1 MRIGS
6 GVQSVSELFGKRQ
19 NNSKTSVNG
28 NEAFPQ
34 TSMKVYLKTDDM
46 LFSGGNGTGLS
57 FYIKYAE
64 ESTDDNPVVIAK
76 GIDENGKE
84 FEEKI
89 NINDIDL
96 RNASYVEMSALEA
109 YYDVDRGNSLSSFP
123 QETGHMGLNERCD
136 LISSF
141 EKVIQDMNKLGKYDL
156 QMFIDSCW
164 NENLYDV
171 NLKGDFKMKKVK
183 SLKAL
188 VLSLMLCLAMGTTAF
203 ASEVSTQGQ
212 AAPNANKAVEVS
224 DCGDLDVVPAYDDAV
239 ALADTIQYDANR
251 TITRSNSR
259 SGVFNGNYYYTINN
273 SSVTKLCLNVYMP
286 NESGTDYLQGTI
298 TLVGN
303 DGTSAPVQIA
313 NYSGDSWT
321 LTFTGVKV
329 GVRYHFHYELYSVG
343 SSQVGYIAS
352 AAYAQ

>member
-64 ESTDDNPVVIAK
+64 ESTDDNPVV
-76 GIDENGKE
+76 
-84 FEEKI
+84 
-89 NINDIDL
+89 
-96 RNASYVEMSALEA
+96 RNSSYVEMSALEA

-156 QMFIDSCW
+156 QMFYMR
-164 NENLYDV
+164 NMNTYLNLERQ
-171 NLKGDFKMKKVK
+171 KK
-183 SLKAL
+183 A
-188 VLSLMLCLAMGTTAF
+188 
-203 ASEVSTQGQ
+203 
-212 AAPNANKAVEVS
+212 
-224 DCGDLDVVPAYDDAV
+224 
-239 ALADTIQYDANR
+239 
-251 TITRSNSR
+251 
-259 SGVFNGNYYYTINN
+259 
-273 SSVTKLCLNVYMP
+273 
-286 NESGTDYLQGTI
+286 
-298 TLVGN
+298 
-303 DGTSAPVQIA
+303 
-313 NYSGDSWT
+313 
-321 LTFTGVKV
+321 
-329 GVRYHFHYELYSVG
+329 
-343 SSQVGYIAS
+343 
-352 AAYAQ
+352 